1 MTIIGTSNAQR
12 IIRVVAYKLKIF
24 FIHRCYSMFISKSI
38 KSTFIKDPLYII
50 YYALMMENMA
60 LKSMVYM
67 QTQNQNICMSEYIV
81 LNIEKA

>member
-1 MTIIGTSNAQR
+1 
-12 IIRVVAYKLKIF
+12 
-24 FIHRCYSMFISKSI
+24 MFISKSI